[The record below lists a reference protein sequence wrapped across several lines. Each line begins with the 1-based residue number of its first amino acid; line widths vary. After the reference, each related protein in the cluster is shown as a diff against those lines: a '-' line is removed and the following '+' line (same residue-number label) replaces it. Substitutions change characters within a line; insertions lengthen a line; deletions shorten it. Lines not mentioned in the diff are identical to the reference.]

1 MTAWVQLKYEIND
14 HRDDTE
20 DIYQEQIMVLESM
33 YQLGYKTCTANLH
46 IVLYILN
53 EQSE

>member
-1 MTAWVQLKYEIND
+1 MTAWVQLKYEINN

-20 DIYQEQIMVLESM
+20 DIYREQLYGVGE

-46 IVLYILN
+46 LVLSILN